1 MLSILN
7 GQTLLEYES
16 IYNEISKE
24 KFEKFLNHLFETL
37 FPTKKN
43 LDRNIFNK
51 LFPKI
56 PYFPKM
62 KLFDYLLKKKIH
74 MNLI

>member
-24 KFEKFLNHLFETL
+24 KFEKFLNHLL
-37 FPTKKN
+37 
-43 LDRNIFNK
+43 NK
-51 LFPKI
+51 LF
-56 PYFPKM
+56 
-62 KLFDYLLKKKIH
+62 
-74 MNLI
+74 LIIIK